1 MKGRD
6 DLHILTGLED
16 RRVVEQKHII
26 MKNPAHSNHV

>member
-16 RRVVEQKHII
+16 RRGAAVGCMEGGGEQKHT
-26 MKNPAHSNHV
+26 